1 VTTDD
6 ALLIIAVGACVVA
19 VAACVLAHYL
29 ATQAGAW
36 KAPYWRSQPRR
47 ATQRSQVCMVTEAGA
62 TSENAYLLGR

>member
-19 VAACVLAHYL
+19 ACVLARYL

-36 KAPYWRSQPRR
+36 KAPYWR
-47 ATQRSQVCMVTEAGA
+47 
-62 TSENAYLLGR
+62 TSENLYSKR